1 VRGRRRVIVK
11 HADGTRSL
19 HGNEAIRPVGWGLQ
33 VRDIVESELRKGIT
47 DCRLSSGWAARKR
60 PGQPDDAHPEEAQ
73 KSVYHRPRANGAH
86 CRQSDQIK
94 NTGSILR

>member
-1 VRGRRRVIVK
+1 VRGRRRVIVE

-47 DCRLSSGWAARKR
+47 DSRLSSGWAARKR
-60 PGQPDDAHPEEAQ
+60 PGQPDDDHPGGPEI
-73 KSVYHRPRANGAH
+73 SVPPA
-86 CRQSDQIK
+86 
-94 NTGSILR
+94 